1 MIKWIRVS
9 GGRRPM
15 LASELAQAGVAPKE
29 AALRLGYGGREDA
42 RWPSVFERF
51 RDRKIN
57 RAEGIVA
64 VRQWREQHM
73 AG

>member
-1 MIKWIRVS
+1 
-9 GGRRPM
+9 M
-15 LASELAQAGVAPKE
+15 LAAELSRAGIAPKE
-29 AALRLGYGGREDA
+29 AALRLGHGGREDA

-57 RAEGIVA
+57 RSEVIAA
-64 VRQWREQHM
+64 VTQWRERNK